1 MNRHSGAP
9 TILRRTLTPYI
20 GQTAILIGVTVLTA
34 YVAQEKRQW
43 GLLWGLLVIW
53 PLFAADVYFFG
64 MKYRIW
70 WNDVGVTMS
79 ASGGPERHVSFD
91 DVSEVRYEI
100 ASGGEFLSQS
110 RPFRRIAIF
119 GSSAGPSAP
128 IDISLRHFRLED
140 IEKLLIE
147 IRKRR
152 PDLALPAIP
161 RTRRS
166 TPRSSTAEK

>member
-9 TILRRTLTPYI
+9 TILRRTVTPYI

-34 YVAQEKRQW
+34 YVAQAKRQW

-53 PLFAADVYFFG
+53 PLLAADVYFFG

-79 ASGGPERHVSFD
+79 ASGGPDRQVRFD
-91 DVSEVRYEI
+91 EVSEIRYEI
-100 ASGGEFLSQS
+100 GLSQS

-119 GSSAGPSAP
+119 GSRVGTKAP

-140 IEKLLIE
+140 IEKLLME
-147 IRKRR
+147 IRKLR
-152 PDLALPAIP
+152 PDISLPVIP
-161 RTRRS
+161 ITRKS
-166 TPRSSTAEK
+166 TPNSPSESS

>member
-1 MNRHSGAP
+1 MNRYSGSP

-53 PLFAADVYFFG
+53 PLFAANVYFFG

-79 ASGGPERHVSFD
+79 ASGGQDRQVRFD
-91 DVSEVRYEI
+91 EVSEIRYEI
-100 ASGGEFLSQS
+100 GLSQS
-110 RPFRRIAIF
+110 RPFRRIVIF
-119 GSSAGPSAP
+119 GSRAGPFDS

-140 IEKLLIE
+140 IEKLLVD
-147 IRKRR
+147 IRKLR
-152 PDLALPAIP
+152 PDIPLPAIP
-161 RTRRS
+161 VTPRS
-166 TPRSSTAEK
+166 TPR